1 MAKKE
6 TKLVLFLKS
15 IGISGRYK
23 GFYYLKE
30 AVFLV
35 LQDEHCL
42 CKVQENIYRP
52 IAERNH
58 VSLSS
63 VARAIRTVC
72 LTASTNETQLR
83 KFFPNYSFH
92 GARSPREVWICL
104 WNHSSIKKND
114 KNTEMISNRK
124 ISSKGKS

>member
-58 VSLSS
+58 VSPAWQGQSVPSVSQHRQMKRSS
-63 VARAIRTVC
+63 GSSSRIIPFTV
-72 LTASTNETQLR
+72 
-83 KFFPNYSFH
+83 
-92 GARSPREVWICL
+92 RSIQ
-104 WNHSSIKKND
+104 
-114 KNTEMISNRK
+114 
-124 ISSKGKS
+124 KS

>member
-1 MAKKE
+1 MAKEE

-52 IAERNH
+52 MSLYPAWQGQSVPS
-58 VSLSS
+58 VSQHRQMKRSS
-63 VARAIRTVC
+63 GSSSRIIPFTV
-72 LTASTNETQLR
+72 
-83 KFFPNYSFH
+83 
-92 GARSPREVWICL
+92 RSIQ
-104 WNHSSIKKND
+104 
-114 KNTEMISNRK
+114 
-124 ISSKGKS
+124 KS

>member
-63 VARAIRTVC
+63 VARQSVPSVSQHRQMKRSSGSSSRIIPFTV
-72 LTASTNETQLR
+72 
-83 KFFPNYSFH
+83 
-92 GARSPREVWICL
+92 RSIQ
-104 WNHSSIKKND
+104 
-114 KNTEMISNRK
+114 
-124 ISSKGKS
+124 KS

>member
-1 MAKKE
+1 MAKEE

-30 AVFLV
+30 AVF
-35 LQDEHCL
+35 
-42 CKVQENIYRP
+42 
-52 IAERNH
+52 
-58 VSLSS
+58 LSS

-92 GARSPREVWICL
+92 GTLYPKELIELAADYVRY
-104 WNHSSIKKND
+104 H
-114 KNTEMISNRK
+114 
-124 ISSKGKS
+124 

>member
-1 MAKKE
+1 MAKEE

-58 VSLSS
+58 VSLAWQGQSVPSVSQHRQMKLSS
-63 VARAIRTVC
+63 GSSSRIIPFTV
-72 LTASTNETQLR
+72 
-83 KFFPNYSFH
+83 
-92 GARSPREVWICL
+92 RSIQ
-104 WNHSSIKKND
+104 
-114 KNTEMISNRK
+114 
-124 ISSKGKS
+124 KS

>member
-1 MAKKE
+1 MAKEE

-52 IAERNH
+52 IAG
-58 VSLSS
+58 LSIQRGKGNPYRLS
-63 VARAIRTVC
+63 
-72 LTASTNETQLR
+72 
-83 KFFPNYSFH
+83 
-92 GARSPREVWICL
+92 
-104 WNHSSIKKND
+104 HSID
-114 KNTEMISNRK
+114 K
-124 ISSKGKS
+124 

>member
-1 MAKKE
+1 MAKEE

-42 CKVQENIYRP
+42 CKVQENIGPLPSAIMSLYP
-52 IAERNH
+52 AWQGQSVPS
-58 VSLSS
+58 VSQHRQMKRSS
-63 VARAIRTVC
+63 GSSSRIIPFTV
-72 LTASTNETQLR
+72 
-83 KFFPNYSFH
+83 
-92 GARSPREVWICL
+92 RSIQ
-104 WNHSSIKKND
+104 
-114 KNTEMISNRK
+114 
-124 ISSKGKS
+124 KS

>member
-1 MAKKE
+1 MAKEE

-42 CKVQENIYRP
+42 CKVQENITGPLPSAIMSLYP
-52 IAERNH
+52 AWQGQSVPS
-58 VSLSS
+58 VSQHRQMKRSS
-63 VARAIRTVC
+63 GSSSRIIPFTV
-72 LTASTNETQLR
+72 
-83 KFFPNYSFH
+83 
-92 GARSPREVWICL
+92 RSIQ
-104 WNHSSIKKND
+104 
-114 KNTEMISNRK
+114 
-124 ISSKGKS
+124 KS

>member
-1 MAKKE
+1 MAKEE

-63 VARAIRTVC
+63 VARAIRTVSQHR
-72 LTASTNETQLR
+72 LM
-83 KFFPNYSFH
+83 K
-92 GARSPREVWICL
+92 RSSG
-104 WNHSSIKKND
+104 SSSRIIPF
-114 KNTEMISNRK
+114 TVRSIQ
-124 ISSKGKS
+124 KS

>member
-58 VSLSS
+58 VSLSVPS
-63 VARAIRTVC
+63 VSQHRQMKRSSGSSSRIIPFTV
-72 LTASTNETQLR
+72 
-83 KFFPNYSFH
+83 
-92 GARSPREVWICL
+92 RSIQ
-104 WNHSSIKKND
+104 
-114 KNTEMISNRK
+114 
-124 ISSKGKS
+124 KS

>member
-1 MAKKE
+1 MAKEE

-63 VARAIRTVC
+63 VARAIRTV
-72 LTASTNETQLR
+72 
-83 KFFPNYSFH
+83 KGIIP
-92 GARSPREVWICL
+92 EVL
-104 WNHSSIKKND
+104 PELFLS
-114 KNTEMISNRK
+114 RYAL
-124 ISSKGKS
+124 SKRAD

>member
-1 MAKKE
+1 MAKEE

-92 GARSPREVWICL
+92 GTLYPKELIELAADYDRY
-104 WNHSSIKKND
+104 H
-114 KNTEMISNRK
+114 
-124 ISSKGKS
+124 

>member
-1 MAKKE
+1 MAKEE

-58 VSLSS
+58 VSLSKRGKGNPYRLS
-63 VARAIRTVC
+63 
-72 LTASTNETQLR
+72 
-83 KFFPNYSFH
+83 
-92 GARSPREVWICL
+92 
-104 WNHSSIKKND
+104 HSID
-114 KNTEMISNRK
+114 K
-124 ISSKGKS
+124 

>member
-42 CKVQENIYRP
+42 CKVQEKAHCRAQSCLSIQRGKGNPYR
-52 IAERNH
+52 
-58 VSLSS
+58 LS
-63 VARAIRTVC
+63 
-72 LTASTNETQLR
+72 
-83 KFFPNYSFH
+83 
-92 GARSPREVWICL
+92 
-104 WNHSSIKKND
+104 HSID
-114 KNTEMISNRK
+114 K
-124 ISSKGKS
+124 

>member
-1 MAKKE
+1 MAKEE

-52 IAERNH
+52 AHCRAQ
-58 VSLSS
+58 SCLSIQRGKGNPYRLS
-63 VARAIRTVC
+63 
-72 LTASTNETQLR
+72 
-83 KFFPNYSFH
+83 
-92 GARSPREVWICL
+92 
-104 WNHSSIKKND
+104 HSID
-114 KNTEMISNRK
+114 K
-124 ISSKGKS
+124 

>member
-1 MAKKE
+1 MAKEE

-72 LTASTNETQLR
+72 LTASTNEVLPELFLSR
-83 KFFPNYSFH
+83 Y
-92 GARSPREVWICL
+92 AL
-104 WNHSSIKKND
+104 
-114 KNTEMISNRK
+114 
-124 ISSKGKS
+124 SKRAD

>member
-42 CKVQENIYRP
+42 CTVSYTHLDVYKRQLGSRLTSPKTP
-52 IAERNH
+52 ICSAQTFRIF
-58 VSLSS
+58 V
-63 VARAIRTVC
+63 
-72 LTASTNETQLR
+72 
-83 KFFPNYSFH
+83 
-92 GARSPREVWICL
+92 
-104 WNHSSIKKND
+104 
-114 KNTEMISNRK
+114 
-124 ISSKGKS
+124 SSKSSRLADTSRSSFN